1 LTAPLI
7 IRSASEQDERRAMQ
21 IPSRYERAAVYAS
34 GKRCA
39 AAAVVLCVGAMLG
52 SCAGGASEDGVSAY
66 VADHWPHWAGGM
78 PSDVPP
84 RPGAP
89 GYNEFIA
96 HGQADQNAP
105 PSGSGGTASVV
116 AGKPVLQ
123 TAPQAPAVAAEPAKP
138 AQAAAGVESAPQSA
152 AEDLNVMKGGLY

>member
-1 LTAPLI
+1 MT
-7 IRSASEQDERRAMQ
+7 RSASEQDERRAMQ
-21 IPSRYERAAVYAS
+21 IPSRFEPAAAHAS

-39 AAAVVLCVGAMLG
+39 AAAVVLCIGAMLG

-96 HGQADQNAP
+96 HGQADQNVP
-105 PSGSGGTASVV
+105 PPGNGGNAAAV
-116 AGKPVLQ
+116 AVKPVFQ
-123 TAPQAPAVAAEPAKP
+123 TAPQAPAVAAEPAKQ
-138 AQAAAGVESAPQSA
+138 AQVAPGAEPAPQSA